1 MRKGCIREERAEN
14 EGVRVSEKRS
24 EVMAESVRESER
36 VKDGVSERG
45 EGCKSVERSQAFL
58 YCDVFCSL
66 SKAASMFQLLKF
78 LLRFVCLT
86 RFLVEISKSLK
97 PQKLSVQPKKQLLA
111 AETKKNFACKRNY
124 SVLP

>member
-66 SKAASMFQLLKF
+66 SKAASMFQLLENFFSKF
-78 LLRFVCLT
+78 FV
-86 RFLVEISKSLK
+86 
-97 PQKLSVQPKKQLLA
+97 
-111 AETKKNFACKRNY
+111 
-124 SVLP
+124 